1 MYNEIMIEL
10 TIKII
15 SISIA
20 IITLIISLLKIYKH
34 IIQREQHQND
44 NFKRMFEELDGV
56 KKRLDEHNH
65 YAEKFCNIEKVMI
78 SMSKDIEY
86 LKKGK

>member
-34 IIQREQHQND
+34 IVQREQHQND

-65 YAEKFCNIEKVMI
+65 YAEKFGNIEKVMI